1 MKRTAFILSMLIAGA
16 LLSGCCGLI
25 GGQQN
30 ETERKAEIQM
40 QLQTQYPVVI
50 DRCSNQTSWG
60 LAGCV
65 AEVAKET
72 NDWEQCLSLPMLGMQ
87 PGVCECLTQFSIK
100 TKNISLCERCSMPKE
115 KGYCR
120 AMVTGDWTEC
130 QRIACDFS
138 CSFESEQ
145 TQKDLCT
152 QWMAL
157 NQRNATICG
166 SIQSEQYRDQC
177 LEIVGK
183 NQKQS

>member
-1 MKRTAFILSMLIAGA
+1 MKHAVLIVLVLIAGT
-16 LLSGCCGLI
+16 LLSGCCGLF
-25 GGQQN
+25 GGQQQN
-30 ETERKAEIQM
+30 ETERKAQIQM

-157 NQRNATICG
+157 NQRNTTICG
-166 SIQSEQYRDQC
+166 QIQSEQYRDQC
-177 LEIVGK
+177 LELIK
-183 NQKQS
+183 